1 MSFEDVM
8 TTVSRW
14 LTATEALAAVGAE
27 LTLMQ
32 APEPGHP
39 EVVSALQ
46 AVSAAAG
53 LSDLHELTGPQRQMV
68 TGLVR
73 LGLHQASDL
82 LDNPGRPPGWTFT
95 DPAIL
100 QGWGRGSM
108 VVPGALA
115 AAVPELADVRSF
127 LDVGSG
133 IGLLAVAAA
142 GVWPQA
148 LVVGIDTWGPSLEAA
163 AVSVGAAGLGDRITI
178 RDQDVAVLEDIDAYD
193 CAWFPTFFVTEAVLE
208 AAMPRLYRAL
218 RPGGWLVL
226 GRMAPPLAQATS
238 ALRTVRAGG
247 ADFDA
252 KPSASSPPSKAPLH
266 GRPGPAPPG
275 PGADGTRHRPHG
287 YRGGTAGQRR
297 LRHAPRSAQPG
308 TPARARRRRP
318 SAARGTPGCAS
329 GGGISGELAQVEGR
343 SWRIRAPAYFRRP
356 R

>member
-8 TTVSRW
+8 TAVSRW

-27 LTLMQ
+27 LTLKQ

-39 EVVSALQ
+39 AVAGALQ

-53 LSDLHELTGPQRQMV
+53 LTGLDELTGPQRQMV
-68 TGLVR
+68 TGLIR
-73 LGLHQASDL
+73 LGLRQASDL
-82 LDNPGRPPGWTFT
+82 LEDPGRPPGWTFT

-100 QGWGRGSM
+100 QGWGRGSA

-115 AAVPELADVRSF
+115 AAVPELAGVRSF

-148 LVVGIDTWGPSLEAA
+148 TVVGIDVWGPSLEAA
-163 AVSVGAAGLGDRITI
+163 AANVRAAGLGDRITI
-178 RDQDVAVLEDIDAYD
+178 RDQDVAALDDADAYD
-193 CAWFPTFFVTEAVLE
+193 CAWFPTFFVTEPVLE

-226 GRMAPPLAQATS
+226 GRMASPPDPLAQAVTT
-238 ALRTVRAGG
+238 LRLIRGGG

-252 KPSASSPPSKAPLH
+252 KRLVAALEAVGCTAVRVVP
-266 GRPGPAPPG
+266 RQGPAPMEYVIG
-275 PGADGTRHRPHG
+275 
-287 YRGGTAGQRR
+287 RR
-297 LRHAPRSAQPG
+297 
-308 TPARARRRRP
+308 
-318 SAARGTPGCAS
+318 
-329 GGGISGELAQVEGR
+329 
-343 SWRIRAPAYFRRP
+343 
-356 R
+356 

>member
-8 TTVSRW
+8 TVVGRW
-14 LTATEALAAVGAE
+14 LTATEALAALGAE
-27 LTLMQ
+27 LALEQ

-39 EVVSALQ
+39 AVLGALQ

-53 LSDLHELTGPQRQMV
+53 LAGLDELTGPQRQMV
-68 TGLVR
+68 TGLIR

-82 LDNPGRPPGWTFT
+82 VDDPGRPPGWTFT

-100 QGWGRGSM
+100 QGWGRGSA

-115 AAVPELADVRSF
+115 AAVPELAGVRSF

-148 LVVGIDTWGPSLEAA
+148 TVVGLDVWGPSLEAA
-163 AVSVGAAGLGDRITI
+163 AANVRAAGLGDRII
-178 RDQDVAVLEDIDAYD
+178 LRDQDVVDLDDSDAYD
-193 CAWFPTFFVTEAVLE
+193 CAWFPTFFVTEPVLE

-226 GRMAPPLAQATS
+226 GRMASPPDPLAQAVTT
-238 ALRTVRAGG
+238 LRIIRGGG

-252 KPSASSPPSKAPLH
+252 KRLVAALEAAGCTAVRVVP
-266 GRPGPAPPG
+266 RQGPAPMEYVIG
-275 PGADGTRHRPHG
+275 
-287 YRGGTAGQRR
+287 RR
-297 LRHAPRSAQPG
+297 
-308 TPARARRRRP
+308 
-318 SAARGTPGCAS
+318 
-329 GGGISGELAQVEGR
+329 
-343 SWRIRAPAYFRRP
+343 
-356 R
+356 